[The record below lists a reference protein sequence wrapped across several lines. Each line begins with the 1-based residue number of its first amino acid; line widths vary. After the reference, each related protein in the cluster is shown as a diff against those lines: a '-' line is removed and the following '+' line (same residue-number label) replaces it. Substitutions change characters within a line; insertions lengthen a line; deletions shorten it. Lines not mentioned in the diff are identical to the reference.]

1 MNYML
6 NGKAMIVF
14 FNSWID
20 KKRNCCI
27 KMTYFPP
34 YKYSKN
40 KKEVELNWNEYARK
54 SDLKNAISV
63 DESQF
68 AKKDDLANLKS
79 EVDKFDINKLSEL
92 DADKLKPAPIDL
104 SKLNDV
110 VKKWC
115 C

>member
-1 MNYML
+1 
-6 NGKAMIVF
+6 
-14 FNSWID
+14 
-20 KKRNCCI
+20 
-27 KMTYFPP
+27 MTYFPP

-92 DADKLKPAPIDL
+92 DADKLKPGPIDL